1 MSIKSIHKGR
11 KFKKILYN
19 SDNLYSFN
27 NSYESP
33 FINQTE
39 ISFNNINKSYIQP
52 NISKYNINEN
62 LINNNINE
70 DSNNYINKRYNKIKI
85 ENAQL
90 KKELFELEKNYKIN
104 RGEMEEKLLEL
115 RDENSNLQ
123 LQIQKTI
130 EKQKNENKKSD
141 TIFKE
146 NKVLL
151 DNINILEKDK
161 NNLTDNITK
170 KNADIEEKNKI
181 IYDLLSEKNILLNED
196 KKLKNKI
203 KNLMKDKEILIRQIQ
218 DLNLII
224 GEKITPKL
232 KLNENNL
239 LNLEEQIENLRINN
253 EKYKN
258 DNILLL
264 NENKVQKNLI
274 KILTKQNKKLLGEI
288 RVIYERDILL
298 MDNMEKIGINNNI
311 QTSINKKNKNNLFDE
326 EMNILDKSQKFIN
339 EEDISGDNTY
349 NGELKDIIKYYKTNE
364 ENDYI
369 DYIVNFNLKDKNKI
383 KDNIYNNKV
392 KINEINSFNSG
403 KKFKRNKENNKI
415 NNLSKEKV
423 KKNLYRNKHLNEIFN
438 DNLPILTTSYSTEK
452 VNKTKVRKDMNRLNI
467 QKSKNY
473 NKINLN
479 DNKLIINTE
488 KKMKIKFRDIY
499 DDIKTNNKL
508 IFSENDKLFN
518 KIRHIYKDD
527 SDSDNYQ
534 NLYVNEGKINLK
546 NNNKIKIDKNKNNL
560 YLNEINNKM
569 NIKNNDL
576 DLNDSNLNLKDLKR
590 NNILFNS
597 QGKSVLS
604 DYVEDLNVIQYN
616 ENKI

>member
-1 MSIKSIHKGR
+1 
-11 KFKKILYN
+11 
-19 SDNLYSFN
+19 
-27 NSYESP
+27 
-33 FINQTE
+33 
-39 ISFNNINKSYIQP
+39 
-52 NISKYNINEN
+52 
-62 LINNNINE
+62 
-70 DSNNYINKRYNKIKI
+70 
-85 ENAQL
+85 
-90 KKELFELEKNYKIN
+90 
-104 RGEMEEKLLEL
+104 
-115 RDENSNLQ
+115 
-123 LQIQKTI
+123 
-130 EKQKNENKKSD
+130 
-141 TIFKE
+141 
-146 NKVLL
+146 
-151 DNINILEKDK
+151 
-161 NNLTDNITK
+161 
-170 KNADIEEKNKI
+170 
-181 IYDLLSEKNILLNED
+181 
-196 KKLKNKI
+196 
-203 KNLMKDKEILIRQIQ
+203 MKDKEILIRQIQ

-239 LNLEEQIENLRINN
+239 LNLEEQIENLKINN

-339 EEDISGDNTY
+339 EEDINDDNIY
-349 NGELKDIIKYYKTNE
+349 NGELKDIIKYYNTNE
-364 ENDYI
+364 ESNYI
-369 DYIVNFNLKDKNKI
+369 DNTVNFNIKDKNKI
-383 KDNIYNNKV
+383 KDNIYNNKG

-452 VNKTKVRKDMNRLNI
+452 VNKKKVGKDMNRLNI

-473 NKINLN
+473 NKININ
-479 DNKLIINTE
+479 DNKLIFNTE

-499 DDIKTNNKL
+499 DDIKKNNKL

-616 ENKI
+616 ENKILIIYFFYKIKFFYE